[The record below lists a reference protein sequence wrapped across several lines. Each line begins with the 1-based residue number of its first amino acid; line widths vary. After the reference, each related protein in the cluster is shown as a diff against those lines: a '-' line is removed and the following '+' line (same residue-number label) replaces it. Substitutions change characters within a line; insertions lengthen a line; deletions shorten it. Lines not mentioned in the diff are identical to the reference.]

1 MTNQDRTHQLRE
13 VTRDIVGTYQTLGG
27 INRIGE
33 KNLPSQQVVVEILE
47 ELLAVVFPGY
57 HGTPVPRDA
66 DLELLV
72 GARLDAVSQHLAE
85 VIERTLGFCQHLHCE
100 CEKLWTM
107 ADVPRDRDRFAAA
120 GRSVAMAYLE
130 QLADIRKMLDKDVA
144 AAFEGDPAAANTEEI
159 IICYPGV
166 QAISIHRLAHPLYM
180 MGVPLLPRIM
190 GEWAHHLSGVD
201 IHPGAEIGERF
212 FIDHGTGV
220 VIGETTRIGDRVK
233 IYQGVT
239 LGALSFPRNEDGTL
253 VKGGQRH
260 PTIGDDVTRSATATS
275 LGGETMIGDGA
286 VIGGGTWIT
295 GSVPAGGRVS
305 LGRSDSIPSAD
316 F

>member
-1 MTNQDRTHQLRE
+1 MTNQDRTNRLRE
-13 VTRDIVGTYQTLGG
+13 VTREIVGIYQTTGS

-33 KNLPSQQVVVEILE
+33 KNLPSQQVIVEILE

-57 HGTPVPRDA
+57 HGAPVPRDA

-72 GARLDAVSQHLAE
+72 GARLDSVSQHLAD
-85 VIERTLGFCQHLHCE
+85 VIERTLEFCQHQNCE

-107 ADVPRDRDRFAAA
+107 AEVPLDEDRFAAA
-120 GRSVAMAYLE
+120 GRALAMAYLE
-130 QLADIRKMLDKDVA
+130 KLAEIRKLLDRDVE
-144 AAFEGDPAAANTEEI
+144 AAFAGDPAATSTEEI

-166 QAISIHRLAHPLYM
+166 QAISIHRLAHPLYR

-190 GEWAHHLSGVD
+190 SEWAHHLSGVD
-201 IHPGAEIGERF
+201 IHPGAEIGEYF

-220 VIGETTRIGDRVK
+220 VIGETTRIGERVK
-233 IYQGVT
+233 LYQGVT
-239 LGALSFPRNEDGTL
+239 LGALSFPRNQDGTL
-253 VKGGQRH
+253 VKGGKRH
-260 PTIGDDVTRSATATS
+260 PTIGDDVTIYANATI
-275 LGGETMIGDGA
+275 LGGGTVIGDGA

-295 GSVPAGGRVS
+295 GSVPAGRRVS
-305 LGRSDSIPSAD
+305 LERSGSIPETE

>member
-1 MTNQDRTHQLRE
+1 MTNQDRTRILRE
-13 VTRDIVGTYQTLGG
+13 VTREIVGTYETIGG

-33 KNLPSQQVVVEILE
+33 KNLPSRQAIVEILE

-57 HGTPVPRDA
+57 HGAPVPRDA

-72 GARLDAVSQHLAE
+72 GARLDTVSRHLAE
-85 VIERTLGFCQHLHCE
+85 VIERTLEFCQHLHCE

-107 ADVPRDRDRFAAA
+107 ADVPQDEDRFAAA
-120 GRSVAMAYLE
+120 GRLLTMAYLE
-130 QLADIRKMLDKDVA
+130 QLADIRKLLDKDVE
-144 AAFEGDPAAANTEEI
+144 AAFAGDPAAANTEEI

-166 QAISIHRLAHPLYM
+166 QAISIHRLAHPLYL

-190 GEWAHHLSGVD
+190 SEWAHHLSGVD
-201 IHPGAEIGERF
+201 IHPGAEIGEFF

-220 VIGETTRIGDRVK
+220 VIGETTRIGERVK

-253 VKGGQRH
+253 VKGGKRH
-260 PTIGDDVTRSATATS
+260 PTIGNDVTIYANATI
-275 LGGETMIGDGA
+275 LGGGTVIGDGA

-295 GSVPAGGRVS
+295 GSVPAGRRVS
-305 LGRSDSIPSAD
+305 LERSDSISEAD

>member
-1 MTNQDRTHQLRE
+1 MTNQDRTNRLRE
-13 VTRDIVGTYQTLGG
+13 VTREIVGTYQAIGG

-33 KNLPSQQVVVEILE
+33 KNLPSQQVIVEILE
-47 ELLAVVFPGY
+47 ELLAVLFPGY
-57 HGTPVPRDA
+57 HGAPVPRDA

-72 GARLDAVSQHLAE
+72 GARLDTVSQHLAE
-85 VIERTLGFCQHLHCE
+85 VIARTLEFCQHLHCE
-100 CEKLWTM
+100 CEKLWTI
-107 ADVPRDRDRFAAA
+107 AGVPPDENRFEAAA
-120 GRSVAMAYLE
+120 RFVTMAYLE
-130 QLADIRKMLDKDVA
+130 QLVEIRKLLDKDVE
-144 AAFEGDPAAANTEEI
+144 AAFAGDPAAANTEEI

-166 QAISIHRLAHPLYM
+166 QAISIHRLAHPLYR

-190 GEWAHHLSGVD
+190 SEWAHHLSGVD
-201 IHPGAEIGERF
+201 IHPGAEIGEYF

-253 VKGGQRH
+253 VKGGKRH
-260 PTIGDDVTRSATATS
+260 PTIGDDVTIYANATI
-275 LGGETMIGDGA
+275 LGGETVIGDGA

-295 GSVPAGGRVS
+295 APVPAGRRVS
-305 LGRSDSIPSAD
+305 LGRSDSIPEAD